1 MLIPYLFRKGHK
13 DWGNVTG
20 FKIDVQHVSLAM
32 FQVDIIQ
39 NQTKKRMPWTICI
52 SKRVKY
58 NSYTYQYIY
67 NVSHIHFRVLLP
79 TRKHICLRDIT
90 LKTQQP
96 NVCHYTK
103 RAENKNT
110 MLITRRK
117 RQHTLNTNGK

>member
-32 FQVDIIQ
+32 FQLDIIQ

-58 NSYTYQYIY
+58 NSYTYKYIFY
-67 NVSHIHFRVLLP
+67 NVSHIHFRVLL
-79 TRKHICLRDIT
+79 HICLRDIM

-96 NVCHYTK
+96 NVCHCTK
-103 RAENKNT
+103 RAENKNA